1 MSRKGLIYHHFEIL
15 RGKGRHLAR
24 KMLQV
29 DQMQKFEKKFKKFNK
44 CLA

>member
-15 RGKGRHLAR
+15 KGKGRHLTR

-29 DQMQKFEKKFKKFNK
+29 DQMQKFEKKFEKINK

>member
-15 RGKGRHLAR
+15 RGKGRHLTQ

-29 DQMQKFEKKFKKFNK
+29 DQMQKFEKKLKKFNK
-44 CLA
+44 